1 MNTEQTVHEEIFP
14 DYDATE
20 PLAEAGAH
28 WSLFV
33 PALLVAVLYGAGW
46 LALET
51 TGRGGGALS
60 RLVFL
65 VLLAAPPLLIAHA
78 FLRFHSAGVMVTGEH
93 ILVARGWPHQSGE
106 QIPLSEVE
114 SVSVRASLLSRL
126 LGSGS
131 LHIRLWD
138 GRDIDARDLS
148 RPQDIVE
155 ALSGR
160 LQVVRPDQSTS
171 VHL

>member
-1 MNTEQTVHEEIFP
+1 MSTDQTVQDELFP
-14 DYDATE
+14 DYETTE

-28 WSLFV
+28 WSLFL
-33 PALLVAVLYGAGW
+33 PAILVGALYGAGW
-46 LALET
+46 LGLDV
-51 TGRGGGALS
+51 TGRGGGALA

-65 VLLAAPPLLIAHA
+65 VLVAAPPLLLGHA
-78 FLRFHSAGVMVTGEH
+78 FLRFYSAGVVVTAEH
-93 ILVARGWPHQSGE
+93 ILVARGWPHQTAE
-106 QIPLSEVE
+106 RIPLSEVE

-138 GRDIDARDLS
+138 GRDVDARDLA

-155 ALSGR
+155 ALNGR
-160 LQVVRPDQSTS
+160 LHVVPRD
-171 VHL
+171 